1 MLQRKMIF
9 VFLNLLNN
17 WIGEIKKEFKF
28 KPVSELKKP
37 KNLNEFD
44 KNLRRNCKT
53 NKEKY
58 DYFMLLESN
67 DINIFFN
74 KEIDTNIMSSLFESI
89 SNYYNE
95 CII

>member
-1 MLQRKMIF
+1 M
-9 VFLNLLNN
+9 
-17 WIGEIKKEFKF
+17 
-28 KPVSELKKP
+28 SELKKP

-58 DYFMLLESN
+58 DYFMLLDSN
-67 DINIFFN
+67 DINMFFN
-74 KEIDTNIMSSLFESI
+74 KEIDTIIMSSLFESI

>member
-1 MLQRKMIF
+1 M
-9 VFLNLLNN
+9 
-17 WIGEIKKEFKF
+17 
-28 KPVSELKKP
+28 SELKKP
-37 KNLNEFD
+37 KSLNEFD

-58 DYFMLLESN
+58 DYFMLLDSN
-67 DINIFFN
+67 DINMFFN
-74 KEIDTNIMSSLFESI
+74 KEIDTIIMSSLFESI